1 MSKLRAGVVQYA
13 PGRAN
18 MPPELGNRQASGV
31 TAYQNYAPY
40 YDATGQIRFAVL
52 MAHYVRD
59 VLVRHPA
66 PGRRMLDLAC
76 GTGTLALLF
85 ADEGWAAV
93 GLDASP
99 ATLAQA
105 RAKAAN
111 LDTVGSVAFVQGDM
125 RQPGAALAGIS
136 NARPGSFDLATCV
149 YDSLNYLLDERE
161 LAACFAGIA
170 EALAPGG
177 VALLDMNTHHFLE
190 HDWLPSEV
198 LELPGFV
205 QVSQSHFDP
214 ATACSTMVL
223 TGFSGDDAQGYQRF
237 DETHVERAYP
247 PELVA
252 ELLAAAG
259 LLVEATYDCFTFQ
272 PLSERAQRIAWVVR
286 KPAN

>member
-1 MSKLRAGVVQYA
+1 MVQYA

-18 MPPELGNRQASGV
+18 MPPELGKQASGV
-31 TAYQNYAPY
+31 TAYQSYAPY

-52 MAHYVRD
+52 MHQYLRE
-59 VLVRHPA
+59 VLTRHPA

-85 ADEGWAAV
+85 ADEGWDV
-93 GLDASP
+93 LGLDAS
-99 ATLAQA
+99 AAMLAQA

-111 LDTVGSVAFVQGDM
+111 LDTAGAVAFVQGDI
-125 RQPGAALAGIS
+125 RQPVLALAG
-136 NARPGSFDLATCV
+136 APGALPGSFSLATCV
-149 YDSLNYLLDERE
+149 YDSLNYLLEERA
-161 LAACFAGIA
+161 LAACFAGVA
-170 EALAPGG
+170 AALAPGG
-177 VALLDMNTHHFLE
+177 LGLLDMNTRHFLE

-223 TGFSGDDAQGYQRF
+223 TGFSGDDAQGYVRF

-252 ELLAAAG
+252 ELLAQAG
-259 LLVEATYDCFTFQ
+259 LLVEAAYDCFTFQ
-272 PLSERAQRIAWVVR
+272 PLSERTQRIAWVVR
-286 KPAN
+286 KP